1 MTDTPR
7 RPAAIDAWSVTP
19 LVGGDYPPPYDA
31 LCNRIERHVLGEE
44 FDLTQFGV
52 NVVRLP
58 PGQAS
63 AQRHWHRN
71 EDEFV
76 MVLRGTLTLVTDA
89 GAQEIG
95 PGMVAGFKAG
105 VEDGHHLMNR
115 SDQDAVYLEIGTRA
129 DREECVYPDID
140 MHYLLDEDGER
151 YTRKDGTPYDT
162 E

>member
-1 MTDTPR
+1 MTDTPKKA
-7 RPAAIDAWSVTP
+7 AAINPWHVDP
-19 LVGGDYPPPYDA
+19 QVGTNYPSPHDL
-31 LCNRIERHVLGEE
+31 LCSHIERHVLADRFG
-44 FDLTQFGV
+44 LTQFGV
-52 NVVRLP
+52 NLVRLP

-76 MVLRGTLTLVTDA
+76 MVLRGKLTLVTDA
-89 GAQEIG
+89 GEQEIG

-105 VEDGHHLMNR
+105 VEDGHHLVNK

-129 DREECVYPDID
+129 AREECIYPDID
-140 MHYLLDEDGER
+140 LHYVLDEQGER
-151 YTRKDGTPYDT
+151 YIRKDGTPFD